1 MILLKK
7 LKILTKKR
15 GKFAPLQVV
24 FLLQLVTLHFDLK
37 GIRLQK
43 LDFLKSLKKKKYRKK
58 NIYLVADAIAAKNGW
73 I

>member
-43 LDFLKSLKKKKYRKK
+43 LDFLKSLKKKNIEKK
-58 NIYLVADAIAAKNGW
+58 TFT
-73 I
+73 